1 MPNRLAQETSP
12 YLLQHKDNPVDWYPW
27 GDEAF
32 ERARNEDRPVFL
44 SIGYS
49 ACHWCHVMERESFE
63 NDKIA
68 ALMNER
74 FVNIKVDREERPDVD
89 SIYMSAVQAMTGSGG
104 WPMSIFMTPDGKPY
118 FTGTYFPPDD
128 RGGMPAFPR
137 VLAAAADAYRDR
149 KEEVLSTTS
158 KIVKQLE
165 GQTVAQSSTEP
176 MTRETKAQAFR
187 ALVSMFDGD
196 NGGFGGAPKFPQ
208 AMALDFLL
216 RYWHEQQ
223 DGNGAGQALNMVEVT
238 LTKMALGGIYDQVG
252 GGFARYA
259 TDDIW
264 LIPHFEKM
272 LYDNALLVPVYV
284 HAWQVTGNALYRR
297 VVEETLRYVEREM
310 LQPSGGFSSAQD
322 ADSEGVEGKFFVWEA
337 SDVDDLL
344 GDELGRIAR
353 TYYGLTDQ
361 GNFEGHNILSVPEP
375 EEEVLSDLGISA
387 EELATSLAT
396 IREKLFAEREKR
408 IRPGLDDKIL
418 TSWNALML
426 KAFAEAGAA
435 FDEPAYVDIA
445 RRNAEFL
452 LESLVR
458 DGRLLRTWKDGNA
471 KLNGYLEDYGYL
483 IDALLSLYEATF
495 EQGWLASADQLAESM
510 IDLFYV
516 ADEGIFYDTGSDH
529 EQLLFRPREVSDNA
543 TPSGGSSA
551 AMALLRLAVFT
562 GNADYQRAALSSLR
576 SVHDF
581 LTRAPTGFANWLS
594 ALDFYLSTPKEIV
607 IIGPSDD
614 AATQALLRVARG
626 RYLPNRAL
634 AGASEPLP
642 GDSRFIASG
651 AATASGSLTS
661 PLLEGRELVD
671 GKPTAYVCESYA
683 CQLPV
688 TTPEALIGQL
698 EA

>member
-1 MPNRLAQETSP
+1 MPNRLAKETSP

-63 NDKIA
+63 NDEIA

-128 RGGMPAFPR
+128 RGGMTAFPR

-149 KEEVLSTTS
+149 KEEVLATTS
-158 KIVKQLE
+158 KIVEQLE
-165 GQTVAQSSTEP
+165 GQTVAHSSTEP
-176 MTRETKAQAFR
+176 LTRETKAQAFS
-187 ALVSMFDGD
+187 ALRSMFDSEH
-196 NGGFGGAPKFPQ
+196 GGFGGAPKFPQ

-216 RYWHEQQ
+216 RYWHETKDQ
-223 DGNGAGQALNMVEVT
+223 QALSMVEVT

-264 LIPHFEKM
+264 LVPHFEKM
-272 LYDNALLVPVYV
+272 LYDNALLVPVYT
-284 HAWQVTGNALYRR
+284 HAWQVTGKALYRR
-297 VVEETLRYVEREM
+297 VVEETLRYAEREM

-337 SDVDDLL
+337 SDVDGLL
-344 GDELGRIAR
+344 GEELGRIAR
-353 TYYGLTDQ
+353 AYYGLTDH
-361 GNFEGHNILSVPEP
+361 GNFEGRNILSIPEP
-375 EEEVLSDLGISA
+375 EEEVLADLGISA
-387 EELATSLAT
+387 DELAASVAT

-408 IRPGLDDKIL
+408 IKPGLDDKIL
-418 TSWNALML
+418 TAWNALML

-458 DGRLLRTWKDGNA
+458 DGRLLRTWKAGSA

-495 EQGWLASADQLAESM
+495 EQRWLADAESLAKSM
-510 IDLFYV
+510 IDLFYE
-516 ADEGIFYDTGSDH
+516 ADEGVFYDTGSDH
-529 EQLLFRPREVSDNA
+529 ERLLFRPREVSDNA

-551 AMALLRLAVFT
+551 AMALFRLAVFT
-562 GNADYQRAALSSLR
+562 GDADYQRAALSSLR
-576 SVHDF
+576 SVHDM

-607 IIGPSDD
+607 IMGPPDNP
-614 AATQALLRVARG
+614 ATQALLRVARG

-634 AGASEPLP
+634 AGA
-642 GDSRFIASG
+642 ASPVAG
-651 AATASGSLTS
+651 AAS

-671 GKPTAYVCESYA
+671 DKPTAYVCESYA

-688 TTPEALIGQL
+688 STPEELVAQL
-698 EA
+698 EAGG